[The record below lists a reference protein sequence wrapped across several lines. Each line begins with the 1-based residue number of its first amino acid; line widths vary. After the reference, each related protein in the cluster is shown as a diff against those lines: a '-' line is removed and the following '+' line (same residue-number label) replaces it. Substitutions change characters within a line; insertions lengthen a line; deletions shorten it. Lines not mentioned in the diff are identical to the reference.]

1 MDIFSTI
8 LNLPIA
14 QILGLIFAVGLAEK
28 MGVPIISIAMSFLK
42 KNGNGTSKKLGEID
56 EHLEILT
63 SNHID
68 HLQKGIDKLLEMQEK
83 ENVTLALMA
92 QSLEDIKDKM
102 K

>member
-1 MDIFSTI
+1 MDIITTI
-8 LNLPIA
+8 LSSLGTWGWIA
-14 QILGLIFAVGLAEK
+14 VIAVILFRPEMINKLIDLF
-28 MGVPIISIAMSFLK
+28 PK
-42 KNGNGTSKKLGEID
+42 KNGNGTSKRLGEID

-92 QSLEDIKDKM
+92 QSLEDIKDKI